1 MWLVANQYFFYPTYT
16 RSPFRYLGTSPR
28 SSWSRSLFNL
38 ISPTQWR
45 TTKFFSCSLCSA
57 VLLVISYFE
66 PIKLPNFRW
75 VRIFGES
82 ISSHCQES
90 LWHPLLILDRQQSE
104 NSHRPEFR
112 IIDHWFFSGAKEQK
126 LKSSKFLNPIGPL
139 SLPLL

>member
-1 MWLVANQYFFYPTYT
+1 MTNVISSESILFLSNLHTAPISVPWHTPTLKLIAVT
-16 RSPFRYLGTSPR
+16 
-28 SSWSRSLFNL
+28 FNL
-38 ISPTQWR
+38 ISPTQSR

-57 VLLVISYFE
+57 VLLVIS
-66 PIKLPNFRW
+66 LFRANQ
-75 VRIFGES
+75 ITEFFGDS

-90 LWHPLLILDRQQSE
+90 LGHPLWTLDRQPSE
-104 NSHRPEFR
+104 NSHRPDFR